1 MHTEHTHS
9 HTHDHAHEA
18 HEGGHCHSHDGLG
31 CASELTSD
39 RFDRRILWLV
49 IALNGIMFGVEIF
62 AGLEAHS
69 LSLLA
74 DAMDFL
80 GDTASYS
87 IALYVMN
94 KTVRWRAGAALLK
107 GSVML
112 CFGLWVLTM
121 AIMAML
127 GLHAPDPITMGTIG
141 VIAFVVNVISALL
154 VYRFS
159 KGDSNLR
166 SVWICSRND
175 ALANVAVVIAASG
188 VFTLNQGWPDI
199 AVALIIAGL
208 ALFGSFQ
215 VITHA
220 LRDLKQR

>member
-1 MHTEHTHS
+1 MKAEPMHTEHAPKTDS
-9 HTHDHAHEA
+9 CGHDH
-18 HEGGHCHSHDGLG
+18 GGLG
-31 CASELTSD
+31 CASELTTD
-39 RFDRRILWLV
+39 RIDRRILWVV
-49 IALNGIMFGVEIF
+49 IALNAMMFGVEIV
-62 AGLEAHS
+62 AGLNAGS

-87 IALYVMN
+87 IALYVMA
-94 KTVRWRAGAALLK
+94 KSVKWRAGAALLK

-112 CFGLWVLTM
+112 CFGIWVLSM
-121 AIMAML
+121 AVMAMM
-127 GLHAPDPITMGTIG
+127 GLHTPDPVTMGAVG
-141 VIAFVVNVISALL
+141 VLAFIVNVISALL
-154 VYRFS
+154 VFRFA

-175 ALANVAVVIAASG
+175 ALGNVAVVLAASG
-188 VFTLNQGWPDI
+188 VFALQTGWPDI

-220 LRDLKQR
+220 LRDLKQH

>member
-1 MHTEHTHS
+1 MHTGHHHHKGS
-9 HTHDHAHEA
+9 SCGHDH
-18 HEGGHCHSHDGLG
+18 GGLG
-31 CASELTSD
+31 CAAELTSD
-39 RFDRRILWLV
+39 RIDRRVLWLV
-49 IALNGIMFGVEIF
+49 IALNATMFGVEIV
-62 AGLEAHS
+62 AGLKAGS
-69 LSLLA
+69 VSLLA

-87 IALYVMN
+87 IALYVMA
-94 KTVRWRAGAALLK
+94 KSVKWRAGAALLK

-121 AIMAML
+121 AILAML
-127 GLHAPDPITMGTIG
+127 GLHQPDPLTMGTVG
-141 VIAFVVNVISALL
+141 VAAFVVNVVSALL
-154 VYRFS
+154 VYRFA

-175 ALANVAVVIAASG
+175 AVANIAVVIAASG
-188 VFTLNQGWPDI
+188 VFTLKSGWPDI
-199 AVALIIAGL
+199 AVALIISGL

-220 LRDLKQR
+220 RRDLNSR